1 MEGESE
7 QGLTECPGAPQL
19 LVWKVPAREQES
31 VTNNQEQ
38 NVVGT
43 RGRSFS

>member
-7 QGLTECPGAPQL
+7 QGLTDYPRAPQL
-19 LVWKVPAREQES
+19 LVWKALARGQES
-31 VTNNQEQ
+31 ITYNQEQ

-43 RGRSFS
+43 RG